1 MIFLFEFIP
10 LYLYFNYT
18 TGGLPL
24 FHVFLHNRM
33 TKLWGRREKEENTKH
48 NTVLLNDASQ
58 ALYMYL
64 FHCRAV
70 VYVTLNSVYEQI

>member
-1 MIFLFEFIP
+1 
-10 LYLYFNYT
+10 
-18 TGGLPL
+18 
-24 FHVFLHNRM
+24 M